1 MFTSV
6 FVQLSLQVHRS
17 RSPHEWL
24 QWPAE
29 EEDAVGEAARLLQPA
44 GCQQHQAHTDGL
56 DAGLPPLQGQRRHG
70 QRRLLQGKK
79 KFMQLNLLETAKKL
93 WNVLCIFFC
102 SVLSLLNF
110 LNYLL
115 ILYRFGPSSM
125 S

>member
-1 MFTSV
+1 
-6 FVQLSLQVHRS
+6 
-17 RSPHEWL
+17 
-24 QWPAE
+24 
-29 EEDAVGEAARLLQPA
+29 
-44 GCQQHQAHTDGL
+44 
-56 DAGLPPLQGQRRHG
+56 
-70 QRRLLQGKK
+70 
-79 KFMQLNLLETAKKL
+79 MQLNLLETAKKL